1 MEGTTGQSPGRRK
14 HTVPVRTSNHRIDA
28 DGELQPDNEEYE
40 KFLNGLLVVYHTAKR
55 ASGDQRLKDTGRAA
69 RVAELFDE
77 LSHLCVARCRDEIR
91 KPTTNDDTDHEFD
104 NLEHSGV
111 DLEQDC

>member
-14 HTVPVRTSNHRIDA
+14 HTVPVPTSNHRIDA
-28 DGELQPDNEEYE
+28 DGDRIRTRWTS
-40 KFLNGLLVVYHTAKR
+40 LNGLLVVYHKAKR